1 MEIILEPEERV
12 ESSKMEILGQDGSQ
26 EGMAEVCGCPIFFS
40 RWFEW
45 KKMKMRRWCE
55 TRNRIWSSVEMETK
69 MKAELVFCED
79 GDEAQV
85 EDGWQWM
92 VSHRKSEM
100 VFSSAV
106 DGDSQEVGD
115 GDKTQVGL
123 NFGGGWQ
130 RRGRRR
136 SRLEWERKP

>member
-1 MEIILEPEERV
+1 MRLRARCCKSECKDEWCWKTVVATSLIA
-12 ESSKMEILGQDGSQ
+12 QD
-26 EGMAEVCGCPIFFS
+26 
-40 RWFEW
+40 W